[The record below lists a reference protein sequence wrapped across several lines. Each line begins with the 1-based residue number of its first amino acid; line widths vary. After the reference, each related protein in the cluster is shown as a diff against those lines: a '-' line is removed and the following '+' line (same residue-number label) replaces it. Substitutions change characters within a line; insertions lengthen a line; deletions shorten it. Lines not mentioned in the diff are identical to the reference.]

1 MYTHLFSFFRA
12 ASLGLSDPMDW
23 FRSYYKQGE
32 HSVQSLLQIRYCHQ
46 KCTFI
51 CRRKNN
57 FSSQTSVRPSLP
69 ATGNGLTVRRFICTF
84 ISCFSLVSCFTFC
97 QLRISSLFFRGKNLE
112 KIAAKAI
119 LLYLSVIFKV
129 FEKVNNANIVM
140 LDDLA
145 RESARE
151 FNLWVIMSSV
161 MELFAGCR
169 AMHVVDSVES
179 LKKLACESYV

>member
-1 MYTHLFSFFRA
+1 MV
-12 ASLGLSDPMDW
+12 
-23 FRSYYKQGE
+23 K
-32 HSVQSLLQIRYCHQ
+32 I
-46 KCTFI
+46 K
-51 CRRKNN
+51 K
-57 FSSQTSVRPSLP
+57 
-69 ATGNGLTVRRFICTF
+69 
-84 ISCFSLVSCFTFC
+84 
-97 QLRISSLFFRGKNLE
+97 

-179 LKKLACESYV
+179 RKKLACESYV